1 MSGRY
6 LLDTNIIIALFA
18 DDASVRRNIEKAGE
32 IFTSSIT
39 IGELCF
45 GALKSNRP
53 AENLARIED
62 FAANI
67 AILNCDTDTGRRH
80 GEIEDALRIKGRPLP
95 ENDVWVA
102 SIARQNDLSLV
113 TRDAHFNEIS
123 DLRIVAW

>member
-18 DDASVRRNIEKAGE
+18 DDASVRENIEKAGE
-32 IFTSSIT
+32 VFASSIA

-53 AENLARIED
+53 AENLARIEE

-67 AILNCDTDTGRRH
+67 AVLNCDTDTGRRY
-80 GEIEDALRIKGRPLP
+80 GEIKDALPIKGRPVP

-123 DLRIVAW
+123 NLRIVAW